1 MLFNYNSTIQL
12 LFQLF
17 FGFSSFKNSGNTA
30 CFPIFLSSYSPPFSI
45 AFHHTHTHTLSL
57 IDAQFVRFEGIR
69 VSGHKFE
76 LRYICCCCCFSYSSV
91 AMLRQHSCFFFLPF
105 SLLLGLSP
113 SLVNGNLYLAGRYG
127 LLHLAHYGVLPMT
140 PSKKQ
145 SRRV

>member
-1 MLFNYNSTIQL
+1 MSQFFITIIFIYLTFFISIFFKINICNSTIQL
-12 LFQLF
+12 LFKLF

-30 CFPIFLSSYSPPFSI
+30 CFPIFLSSYSPPFFI

-57 IDAQFVRFEGIR
+57 IDTQFVRFEGIR

-105 SLLLGLSP
+105 SHSLSV
-113 SLVNGNLYLAGRYG
+113 S
-127 LLHLAHYGVLPMT
+127 LHL
-140 PSKKQ
+140 S
-145 SRRV
+145 